1 MSYQEKANKLY
12 KNQLKDWKM
21 FADNRIGL
29 ENAQL
34 KTFQFNGFDI
44 KIQFNPKRI
53 TSSAAKVDAKT
64 IKERKCFLCKTNRP
78 EVQTEVKWKNQYD
91 ILVNPFPIFK
101 KHFTISY
108 MDHVDQQIK
117 TEFTNFLSLSEDLPK
132 TVLFY
137 NGPKC
142 GASAPDHLHFQAGNH
157 GFLPIE
163 KNWEIMVDLYGK
175 NYKSPEHIDIT
186 AVDDGLRRYIVLK
199 GTDKK
204 TLNTVFQKIHNF
216 GEKLQNGEAPMLNML
231 SYFINGKH
239 QVFVFVRKLHR
250 PWQYSAEGEDNI
262 LLSPASVDMGGT
274 LVTPLEKDFNKITKE
289 DIYDIFQQITIT
301 KEDFNSLIKNLES

>member
-12 KNQLKDWKM
+12 ENQLKDWKM
-21 FADNRIGL
+21 FADNRNGL
-29 ENAQL
+29 ENARL

-44 KIQFNPKRI
+44 KVQFNPKRI
-53 TSSAAKVDAKT
+53 TSSAAKVDDKT
-64 IKERKCFLCKTNRP
+64 IKERKCFLCKANRP
-78 EVQTEVKWKNQYD
+78 EVQTEVRWKKQYD

-108 MDHVDQQIK
+108 MVHVDQQIK

-132 TVLFY
+132 SVLFY

-142 GASAPDHLHFQAGNH
+142 GASAPDHLHFQAGNL

-163 KNWEIMVDLYGK
+163 KDWKIMVDLYGK
-175 NYKSPEHIDIT
+175 IFKSPEHINIT

-199 GTDKK
+199 GTDKEA
-204 TLNTVFQKIHNF
+204 LNTVFQKIHNF
-216 GEKLQNGEAPMLNML
+216 GKKLQNGEAPMLNML
-231 SYFINGKH
+231 SYFIDGKH
-239 QVFVFVRKLHR
+239 LVFVFIRKLHR
-250 PWQYSAEGEDNI
+250 PWQFSAEGDDNI

-274 LVTPLEKDFNKITKE
+274 LITPLEKDFNKFTKE
-289 DIYDIFQQITIT
+289 DIYDIFQQITIN